1 MVKYSEQELSRTFA
15 ALSDP
20 TRRGILRQLADGSTT
35 VSELAGPYSMSLPA
49 VSKHL
54 RVLEEAGLVRR
65 DKQGREYH
73 CRLLAG
79 PLREAMEWIAFYRG
93 FWNARIDSLE
103 DFLASEEVESDGK
116 GGKQ

>member
-35 VSELAGPYSMSLPA
+35 VSELAGPYSMSQPA

-54 RVLEEAGLVRR
+54 KVLEEAGLVSR

-93 FWNARIDSLE
+93 FWNMQLDGLE
-103 DFLASEEVESDGK
+103 DFLASEDLDDNGE
-116 GGKQ
+116 

>member
-1 MVKYSEQELSRTFA
+1 MVKYTEAELSRTFS

-20 TRRGILRQLADGSTT
+20 TRRGILRRLADGSTT

-54 RVLEEAGLVRR
+54 KVLEEAGLVSR

-93 FWNARIDSLE
+93 FWHARIDSLE
-103 DFLASEEVESDGK
+103 DFLASDEQNDNDG
-116 GGKQ
+116 GGAG